1 MDAKSILQRSKLQS
15 QYTDDMS
22 QLESGLRLLASLIA
36 KALINRELNQYK
48 QNNLG
53 TDNSLPAEERQ

>member
-1 MDAKSILQRSKLQS
+1 MAAKSILQHSKLQS
-15 QYTDDMS
+15 QYIDDMS

-36 KALINRELNQYK
+36 NALVNRELNQYK